1 MKKSKTF
8 LLASHGTEGA
18 RTAERL
24 ALAQCPK
31 GGRLIH
37 FLVVPEFWRGITG
50 DDWLNNA
57 STQHAFTDYLE
68 STIENEIREHIHRVE
83 RAARKRG
90 LRYSIEV
97 VSGKPADCLAARL
110 KRGGIDLAV
119 LGSPRPKGKTGF
131 RSRMLTDEMLR
142 KAKKTP
148 ILIAPCPT

>member
-1 MKKSKTF
+1 MTI

-18 RTAERL
+18 RAAERL
-24 ALAQCPK
+24 ALAQCPR

-37 FLVVPEFWRGITG
+37 FLVVPELWRGITG

-68 STIENEIREHIHRVE
+68 STIENEIRGHIRRVE

-90 LRYSIEV
+90 LRYSVEV

-110 KRGGIDLAV
+110 KRGGIHVAV
-119 LGSPRPKGKTGF
+119 LGSPRPKGKTGI
-131 RSRMLTDEMLR
+131 RSRMLTDSLLL

-148 ILIAPCPT
+148 MWITPYPS

>member
-1 MKKSKTF
+1 MKKLKTI
-8 LLASHGTEGA
+8 LLASHGTKGA
-18 RTAERL
+18 CAAEQL

-37 FLVVPEFWRGITG
+37 FLVVPDFWRGIMG

-57 STQHAFTDYLE
+57 STQAEFEDYLE
-68 STIENEIREHIHRVE
+68 STIEVEIREHIHRVE

-90 LRYSIEV
+90 LRYSIEI
-97 VSGKPADCLAARL
+97 VSGKPTDCLAARV
-110 KRGGIDLAV
+110 KRAGIDLAI

-131 RSRMLTDEMLR
+131 RSRMLTDELLR

-148 ILIAPCPT
+148 ILIAPYPA

>member
-1 MKKSKTF
+1 MKKPTTI

-18 RTAERL
+18 RAAERL

-37 FLVVPEFWRGITG
+37 FLVVPEFWRGIMG

-57 STQHAFTDYLE
+57 STQSAFEDYLE
-68 STIENEIREHIHRVE
+68 STIHDEIREHIRRTE

-90 LRYSIEV
+90 LRFTVEV
-97 VSGKPADCLAARL
+97 VAGNPAECLAARL
-110 KRGGIDLAV
+110 KRGGIGFAV

-131 RSRMLTDEMLR
+131 RSRMLTDDLLR
-142 KAKKTP
+142 KAKKVP
-148 ILIAPCPT
+148 LWIAPYPT